1 MSGGADDMSP
11 TPSPSPALRGEGN
24 TRRAILGA
32 AAALPLAACSQ
43 QTPTI
48 VVGAGVFGAWT
59 AEHLR
64 RKGKRVIL
72 VDQMGAANARA
83 SSGGESRMT
92 RGTYG
97 PDEIYTRMALASL
110 EEWKRLSARSPL
122 PLFHNAGVLFCFQE
136 MIDYARDS
144 IAVHERLH
152 LPLERIDAP
161 ALRTRWP
168 QMNFDGIAF
177 GLFEPE
183 FGALM
188 ARRGVEET
196 VARFVRAG
204 GEYMLARAEPGAN
217 GGSVVLDGQPYDA
230 AAVVWACGPWLPKV
244 FPDVL
249 GERIFV
255 TRQEVAFIAPPDGDD
270 SFEAS
275 RLPGWADFNNGDLY
289 YGFPN
294 LEGRGFKSARDTHGE
309 RFDPDTGDRRI
320 TEEGAA
326 LLRAFAERRFPA
338 LASRPFTEFR
348 VCQYENSSNG
358 DFLIDRHPTLE
369 GAYLLGG
376 GSGHGFKH
384 GPEVGRMMAEL
395 VVNGTAPDQRFSLAS
410 KQTVQARSVL

>member
-1 MSGGADDMSP
+1 M
-11 TPSPSPALRGEGN
+11 R
-24 TRRAILGA
+24 
-32 AAALPLAACSQ
+32 
-43 QTPTI
+43 
-48 VVGAGVFGAWT
+48 
-59 AEHLR
+59 
-64 RKGKRVIL
+64 KRVIL
-72 VDQMGAANARA
+72 VDQMGPANARA

-97 PDEIYTRMALASL
+97 RDEIYTRMALASL
-110 EEWKRLSARSPL
+110 EEWKRLSERSAL
-122 PLFHNAGVLFCFQE
+122 PLFHNAGVLFCFEE
-136 MIDYARDS
+136 MVDYARES
-144 IAVHERLH
+144 IAVHERLG
-152 LPLERIDAP
+152 LPLEQIDNA
-161 ALRTRWP
+161 ALRARWP

-188 ARRGVEET
+188 ARRAVEET
-196 VARFVRAG
+196 VARFVAEG
-204 GEYMLARAEPGAN
+204 GEYTLAHAAPDADGHRIT
-217 GGSVVLDGQPYDA
+217 LDGDPHFA
-230 AAVVWACGPWLPKV
+230 EAVVWACGPWLPKV
-244 FPDVL
+244 FPEVL

-275 RLPGWADFNNGDLY
+275 RLPGWADFNGGDLY

-294 LEGRGFKSARDTHGE
+294 LEGRGFKIARDTHGE
-309 RFDPDTGDRRI
+309 HFDPDTGDRRMS
-320 TEEGAA
+320 EDGMG

-338 LASRPFTEFR
+338 LAGRPFSEFR

-358 DFLIDRHPTLE
+358 DFLIDRHPTLA

-395 VVNGTAPDQRFSLAS
+395 VVNNTAPDARFSLAS
-410 KQTVQARSVL
+410 KGTVQAREVL